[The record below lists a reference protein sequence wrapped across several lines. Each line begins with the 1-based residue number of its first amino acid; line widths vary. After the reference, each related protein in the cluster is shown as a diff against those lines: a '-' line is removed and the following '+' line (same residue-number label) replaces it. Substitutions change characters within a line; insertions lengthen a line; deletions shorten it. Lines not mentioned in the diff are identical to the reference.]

1 MTLCPSRTRSLGTGA
16 AGDGPA
22 AHSAFAGPCGREGPW
37 PCEARARP
45 GSAGGRYVG
54 WGSVDQRRL
63 PDKAGELARAG
74 DGGDVGGLAALGG
87 ELVPLAVEAPLGAPG
102 DRAGARV
109 LALLAGAQLRGD
121 PRPAPGV
128 FGRLDQQPARVLGTG
143 LGDLALA
150 ALLVGAALGGHEAEE
165 GAELAGVAKT
175 LEVADR
181 VDRRLVVG
189 EGDLRG
195 QVGELERAQPRPVG
209 VGPVVAGT
217 REPQPAAAQEVRE
230 PLAGAVEIAAQ
241 VLAGAD
247 QVAQLLLGNGRD
259 PHEGELARG
268 QQARQTLGVA
278 GVGLDPV
285 GRLARDQPGR
295 ADAHIEAA
303 LGGSAGQPEAG
314 RAGLVDSD
322 HARPELLD
330 APQRHE
336 RITLEASAPQL
347 SRLAIEDSG
356 VGLVGVDVEAHE
368 TRNLRH
374 AVGTSHSWGVGRRPI
389 LRPSPRTSMSWGAG
403 PSTSTG
409 GHRPL
414 HRV

>member
-1 MTLCPSRTRSLGTGA
+1 MGRLPIALSR
-16 AGDGPA
+16 
-22 AHSAFAGPCGREGPW
+22 GPCGREGPW
-37 PCEARARP
+37 PWEARARP

-87 ELVPLAVEAPLGAPG
+87 ELVPLAVEAPLGAPR

-165 GAELAGVAKT
+165 GAELAGVAKP
-175 LEVADR
+175 LEVADLGAESDGGQG
-181 VDRRLVVG
+181 VDAAEAAQAGDRLRPRALG
-189 EGDLRG
+189 
-195 QVGELERAQPRPVG
+195 GELLERG
-209 VGPVVAGT
+209 VDG
-217 REPQPAAAQEVRE
+217 
-230 PLAGAVEIAAQ
+230 
-241 VLAGAD
+241 
-247 QVAQLLLGNGRD
+247 VAQLLLGNGRD

-314 RAGLVDSD
+314 RAGLVDGD